1 MLFFSGL
8 IIAVAIE
15 KWNLHRRIALRV
27 LLIFGTQPKNLLLAF
42 MIVTSTLSMFLSNTA
57 TAAMMVPI
65 AEAVLNQL
73 EFEVFI
79 FTLNK
84 FFERENLIGLLYTIS
99 SRLFPFTRRMNSSI
113 RMWRPRHSL
122 GNRLQ
127 RV

>member
-65 AEAVLNQL
+65 AEAVLTQL
-73 EFEVFI
+73 ELEVFV
-79 FTLNK
+79 FTLKEVFKRKK
-84 FFERENLIGLLYTIS
+84 FT
-99 SRLFPFTRRMNSSI
+99 
-113 RMWRPRHSL
+113 
-122 GNRLQ
+122 
-127 RV
+127 